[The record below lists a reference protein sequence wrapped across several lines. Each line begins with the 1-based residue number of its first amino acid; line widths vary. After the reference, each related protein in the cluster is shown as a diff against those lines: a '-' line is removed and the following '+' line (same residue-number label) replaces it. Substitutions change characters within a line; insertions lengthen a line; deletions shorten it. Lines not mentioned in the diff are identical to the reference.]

1 MNMIFERATLKT
13 RKGSAIKRSKWGVGK
28 DIGGSLYVHV
38 DYVPDEFKQMVAD
51 ARTQVSIAN
60 AQFTP
65 NIVRID
71 YKKGGV
77 AFYDS
82 VEFDTVQEPAAG
94 LMVTYK
100 DGAVSKP
107 RQVNQIWHHKWLW
120 VGDDYRGF
128 NTTQSYDRSAQ
139 WLDHDDI
146 PFAKIGNKKTWS
158 EWLTS
163 VNLSESS
170 MFSES
175 MDKPAKVMYP
185 KGDDPKGDKK
195 PIEGLFQIGQQTYR
209 VILVPHDIN
218 WGDNGE
224 LFNFN
229 PPESV
234 GGVEVHFQVRHMGS
248 WTNDL
253 TASENPLQVFATVVN
268 ETVKFATTYNCNT
281 IATSIKDGNEKR
293 VRLYKRLFQ
302 RYGSKH
308 GYKPSF
314 ETQGDVTMFTLNK

>member
-1 MNMIFERATLKT
+1 MSIIFERATLKT
-13 RKGSAIKRSKWGVGK
+13 RKGSAVKRSKWGVGK

-60 AQFTP
+60 PQFTP

-94 LMVTYK
+94 MMITYK

-128 NTTQSYDRSAQ
+128 DTSQSYDRSAQ

-146 PFAKIGNKKTWS
+146 PFAKIGNKKTWR
-158 EWLTS
+158 EWLSS
-163 VNLSESS
+163 VNLTESL
-170 MFSES
+170 
-175 MDKPAKVMYP
+175 DKPAKVMYP
-185 KGDDPKGDKK
+185 KGDVPVGDKK
-195 PIEGLFQIGQQTYR
+195 PIEGLFQIGKQVYR
-209 VILVPHDIN
+209 VILIPRGID
-218 WGDNGE
+218 WGGNDE
-224 LFNFN
+224 IFNFN
-229 PPESV
+229 PPEFV
-234 GGVEVHFQVRHMGS
+234 QAVEVHFQVRGES
-248 WTNDL
+248 GWTNDL
-253 TASENPLQVFATVVN
+253 TASENPMKVFATVVN
-268 ETVKFATTYNCNT
+268 ETVNFAKKYNCET

-293 VRLYKRLFQ
+293 ISLYKRLFNRLGPQ
-302 RYGSKH
+302 Y

-314 ETQGDVTMFTLNK
+314 VTHDDVTIFNLDK